1 MSKLANRSGCELCQ
15 DQIQK
20 DANIDLLWKMFIISL
35 VLLVMVIETHSATF
49 ILMVIMLLIMMV
61 IAIVIRCFRYVWG
74 LDRRLDR
81 GLDQSLRCSVWD
93 VLCRFLW
100 RF

>member
-35 VLLVMVIETHSATF
+35 VLLAMVTT
-49 ILMVIMLLIMMV
+49 VLLKV
-61 IAIVIRCFRYVWG
+61 FLVSDDSDEFS
-74 LDRRLDR
+74 LDLNAPA
-81 GLDQSLRCSVWD
+81 LN
-93 VLCRFLW
+93 
-100 RF
+100 